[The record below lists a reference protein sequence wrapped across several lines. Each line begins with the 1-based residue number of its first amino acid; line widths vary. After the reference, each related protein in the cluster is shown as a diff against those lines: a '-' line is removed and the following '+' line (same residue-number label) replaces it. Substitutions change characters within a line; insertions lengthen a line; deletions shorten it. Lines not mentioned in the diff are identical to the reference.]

1 MNENQIVEI
10 IKGKIIEK
18 LENVDTYQKLK
29 AFFAAAN
36 NEKWKNL
43 INARIDAEI
52 VDRQNRISQ
61 NTTNISNLQQAKID
75 ITNI

>member
-10 IKGKIIEK
+10 IKGKITEK
-18 LENVDTYQKLK
+18 LEGVDSYQKLK
-29 AFFAAAN
+29 AFFAAVN

-61 NTTNISNLQQAKID
+61 NTTKISDLQQAKID